1 MHGSRLTQKLG
12 IAGVLV
18 AGISCLAVALPVSA
32 PNATVSPANSQ
43 IGIPLRKIA
52 RQITVEIKDSE
63 FLGTGFLIKKQGDL
77 YTIITNAHVVRAA
90 TPPYRIKTVDGKI
103 YTANLVA
110 NDSFGRLDLALLQF
124 RSPQKS
130 YLVANLGASPQRQQ
144 EVYAAGFVLGSSELD
159 GENTD
164 FKFTNGKVS
173 LILNKAL
180 EGGYQVGYTNQIEK
194 GMSGGPLF
202 NPQAEVVGVNGKHAY
217 PLWDVPNR
225 YQDGTEACQRLNQT
239 INGFSWA
246 IPIETVMEL
255 ASPVVDIGRPR
266 RAAKGKATVPSNER
280 SGC

>member
-32 PNATVSPANSQ
+32 PNATVSPANSK

-63 FLGTGFLIKKQGDL
+63 FLGTGFLIKKQGDS

-90 TPPYRIKTVDGKI
+90 TPPYRIKTVDGQI
-103 YTANLVA
+103 HTANLVA
-110 NDSFGRLDLALLQF
+110 NDSFGRLDLALLRF
-124 RSPQKS
+124 RSPKKS

-144 EVYAAGFVLGSSELD
+144 EVYAAGFVLGSDELD

-225 YQDGTEACQRLNQT
+225 YQDGTETCQRLNQT

-255 ASPVVDIGRPR
+255 ANPVVDIGRPR
-266 RAAKGKATVPSNER
+266 RSAKGKATAPSNER
-280 SGC
+280 FGC